1 MFYIN
6 KRQNCP
12 HIQVNYCLNKVQHIA
27 QSLHVLTSVKEHKRR
42 HLHYIH
48 VHVQEGRGDAPAVD
62 DGGFGHAGAALTHAH
77 DEVQEVAGVVRHAV
91 VGPRDVLDLSDVPL
105 LARLLSDV
113 TETLTLASTLLY
125 KVI

>member
-1 MFYIN
+1 MCCIN
-6 KRQNCP
+6 KRQNCT
-12 HIQVNYCLNKVQHIA
+12 HTKVNFCLNKVQHIA
-27 QSLHVLTSVKEHKRR
+27 QSILTSVKTYKRR
-42 HLHYIH
+42 YLHYIH
-48 VHVQEGRGDAPAVD
+48 VHVQEGRGDAPAVH
-62 DGGFGHAGAALTHAH
+62 DGGFSHAGAPLTHAH
-77 DEVQEVAGVVRHAV
+77 NEVQEVAGVVRHAV